1 MPTGTL
7 WVSRVTTHPETYRAM
22 VVPYDGSAPSA
33 VMIRSTEGL
42 RSFLSVV
49 NLGEFVRDAAVEQ
62 ATWRGLAVLKNIT
75 VPMQAFK
82 AHAA

>member
-7 WVSRVTTHPETYRAM
+7 WVSRVTAHPETYRAM
-22 VVPYDGSAPSA
+22 VVPYDGSAPCA

-82 AHAA
+82 AQAA

>member
-7 WVSRVTTHPETYRAM
+7 WVSRVTTQPETYRAM
-22 VVPYDGSAPSA
+22 VVPYDVSDHSA
-33 VMIRSTEGL
+33 VMIRTAEGL
-42 RSFLSVV
+42 RSFLSAV

>member
-7 WVSRVTTHPETYRAM
+7 WVSRVTAQPDTYRAM

-33 VMIRSTEGL
+33 VMIRTAEGL
-42 RSFLSVV
+42 RSFLSTV

-62 ATWRGLAVLKNIT
+62 ATWRGLAVLKNVT
-75 VPMQAFK
+75 VPMQAFE